1 MFDDD
6 QREFRVV
13 RNDQEQYSI
22 WPTGRELPAG
32 WFEVGTRGTKAECLD
47 QVGRSWTDMRP
58 PRLREVLSTDG

>member
-1 MFDDD
+1 MFDDNR
-6 QREFRVV
+6 REFRVV

-32 WFEVGTRGTKAECLD
+32 WFEAGARGTKAECLD

-58 PRLREVLSTDG
+58 ARLREVLSTDG